1 MVYTAYS
8 CEQIYMKRIN
18 VAGGGLSNGN
28 GYAVIE
34 ILYNDEQMEEVDGVW
49 YKEFGK
55 NPIIE
60 RIGNEVEWCEDGD
73 TFKILEDGEY
83 VEDEDKEDEEDED
96 EDEDVINS
104 LEKSFDMWIRI
115 QLKTNPLFTEDEELE
130 FLKEECNDIRI
141 VKIVFDKRY
150 TDEESLVDCYDIE
163 TDRIIYKNEEQ
174 ED

>member
-1 MVYTAYS
+1 MVYTAYN

-18 VAGGGLSNGN
+18 VAGGGLSNCN
-28 GYAVIE
+28 DYAIIE
-34 ILYNDEQMEEVDGVW
+34 ILYNDECMEEVDSVW

-55 NPIIE
+55 NPISK

-83 VEDEDKEDEEDED
+83 VEDEDKEE

-130 FLKEECNDIRI
+130 FLKEECSDIRI

>member
-1 MVYTAYS
+1 MVFTAYS

-28 GYAVIE
+28 AYAVIE

-55 NPIIE
+55 NPISE
-60 RIGNEVEWCEDGD
+60 RIGNEVEWCEDGN

-83 VEDEDKEDEEDED
+83 VEDEDKEEEDED
-96 EDEDVINS
+96 KEEEEDEDVINS
-104 LEKSFDMWIRI
+104 LEKSLDMWIRI
-115 QLKTNPLFTEDEELE
+115 QSKTE
-130 FLKEECNDIRI
+130 FLKEECDDIRI

-150 TDEESLVDCYDIE
+150 TDEESFVDCYDIE
-163 TDRIIYKNEEQ
+163 TDSIIYKYEEQ